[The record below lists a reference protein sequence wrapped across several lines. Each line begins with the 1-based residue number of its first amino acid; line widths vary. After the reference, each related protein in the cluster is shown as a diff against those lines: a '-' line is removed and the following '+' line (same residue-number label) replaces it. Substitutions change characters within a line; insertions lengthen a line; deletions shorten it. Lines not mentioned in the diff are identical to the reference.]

1 MDAVYPVTGGVHYP
15 GQVLAAGP
23 APRLVLGESDVR
35 PHSSVVDWLARSEVV
50 PQRRLLHDGAVP
62 LPQLVEHLH
71 LLPADVER
79 FVDEDPGDGLPAPGV
94 GGAALVGDVVPR
106 VGQEAGQGELVHPG
120 AVSPVLDLG
129 QFGDQPA
136 QT

>member
-35 PHSSVVDWLARSEVV
+35 PHSSVVDRLARSEVV

-71 LLPADVER
+71 LLPADVQG
-79 FVDEDPGDGLPAPGV
+79 FVHHDPGDGLPAAGV

-106 VGQEAGQGELVHPG
+106 VGQEAGQGDLVQPSS
-120 AVSPVLDLG
+120 VPPVLDLA
-129 QFGDQPA
+129 QPRH
-136 QT
+136 